1 MATMCK
7 LIIFD
12 LDGTLLN
19 TLEDLCDCVNY
30 ALCKSGMPQ
39 HTLEDVRMM
48 VGNGIGKLIER
59 AVPSTASESAIREVF
74 DSFCS
79 YYFEH
84 CTDKTAPYDGI
95 REMLITLK
103 DAGCVT
109 AVVSN
114 KADFAV
120 KALCEKF
127 FVGILDYAVGERE
140 NVRRKPSPDSVF
152 EVIRLSNSRVEDAVY
167 IGDSDVDIQT
177 ARNAGIECIS
187 VDWGFRSR
195 DFLLR
200 ANASRVVSSPQE
212 LISQL
217 L

>member
-1 MATMCK
+1 MRK

-30 ALCKSGMPQ
+30 ALCKNGMPQ
-39 HTLEDVRMM
+39 HTLEEVRMM

-59 AVPSTASESAIREVF
+59 AVPSAANESAIKEVF
-74 DSFCS
+74 DSFCC
-79 YYFEH
+79 YYAEH

-95 REMLITLK
+95 RDMLITLK
-103 DAGCVT
+103 NAGCVT

-120 KALCEKF
+120 RVLCEKF
-127 FVGILDYAVGERE
+127 FDGLLDYVVGERD

-152 EVIRLSNSRVEDAVY
+152 EVIRLSKYGAEDAVY

-195 DFLLR
+195 EFLLS

-212 LISQL
+212 LISL
-217 L
+217 LL